1 MFQKLQGIF
10 KKIMGNVQEDSGEY
24 SRRFQLLFKK
34 ISENVWKESGECSD
48 HTLGLI
54 WYKIMGKK
62 SNYKVIVLKETFSTW
77 LLITFLLSFN
87 YFSSST
93 FFLSLV
99 SLFLVC
105 LIAVT
110 KFQSARGATCHPAL
124 RGNCWTCGYTF
135 FPHPP
140 SEWLVNS
147 LVGVWD
153 IRCCDQ

>member
-62 SNYKVIVLKETFSTW
+62 A
-77 LLITFLLSFN
+77 IT
-87 YFSSST
+87 
-93 FFLSLV
+93 
-99 SLFLVC
+99 
-105 LIAVT
+105 
-110 KFQSARGATCHPAL
+110 K
-124 RGNCWTCGYTF
+124 
-135 FPHPP
+135 
-140 SEWLVNS
+140 
-147 LVGVWD
+147 
-153 IRCCDQ
+153 